1 MIKTK
6 YGNFDGDK
14 WEAVCQVCFK
24 LMYEQDSYQ
33 EIKAS
38 PGDHGIEGF
47 TRKGDAFQCY
57 CPKKK
62 YTQDE
67 LHEKIRDKITTDLK
81 KLDTYQKEL
90 KSKLNCTK
98 IKRWIFVTPYF
109 EKNQITDHCA
119 KKSQEFRES
128 GLEILDSEFDVLIY
142 DVEFLTQYLPI
153 ALNSIGEKLFI
164 EPDSVITQD
173 IDNFKNS
180 GSEQAINI
188 INKSISIVE
197 NKEIAD
203 SSNKSDT
210 LAKTYIKQYLDGFSV
225 VTKLQMRFKESHEKY
240 LRNVDEMAT
249 HLEQKKILCDSS
261 NKDFV
266 EEINSEVRERIN
278 NEFAELDPATRN
290 RLSYFVVAA
299 WLTVGIMCRMMWYI
313 GVISAV

>member
-1 MIKTK
+1 MIQTK
-6 YGNFDGDK
+6 YGEFDGNK

-24 LMYEQDSYQ
+24 LKYEQDSYQ

-57 CPKKK
+57 CPEKQ

-67 LHEKIRDKITTDLK
+67 LHENIRDKITKDLK
-81 KLDTYQKEL
+81 KLVSFQKEL
-90 KSKLNCTK
+90 KSKLNGTK

-109 EKNQITDHCA
+109 EKNQIIDHCA
-119 KKSQEFRES
+119 KKCQEFRKL
-128 GLEILDSEFDVLIY
+128 GLEILDNEFVVLIY
-142 DVEFLTQYLPI
+142 DVDYLTKHLPA

-197 NKEIAD
+197 NQEIAD
-203 SSNKSDT
+203 SSKKSEI
-210 LAKTYIKQYLDGFSV
+210 LAKSYIKQYLDGFSV

-249 HLEQKKILCDSS
+249 HLEQKKIFHDSS

-266 EEINSEVRERIN
+266 EQINSDVRERIN
-278 NEFAELDPATRN
+278 NEFSELDPATRN
-290 RLSYFVVAA
+290 RLSYFVVAS
-299 WLTVGIMCRMMWYI
+299 WLADCPLRFDDL
-313 GVISAV
+313 

>member
-1 MIKTK
+1 MIQTK
-6 YGNFDGDK
+6 YGEFDGNR

-24 LMYEQDSYQ
+24 LKYEQDSYQ

-57 CPKKK
+57 CPEKQ

-67 LHEKIRDKITTDLK
+67 LHENIRDKITKDLK
-81 KLDTYQKEL
+81 KLISFEKAL
-90 KSKLNCTK
+90 KSKLNGTK

-109 EKNQITDHCA
+109 EKNQIIDHCA
-119 KKSQEFRES
+119 KKSQYYRQL
-128 GLEILDSEFDVLIY
+128 GLEILDNDFDVLIY
-142 DVEFLTQYLPI
+142 DVEFLTKYLPV

-164 EPDSVITQD
+164 EPDSVVTQD

-197 NKEIAD
+197 NKEISD
-203 SSNKSDT
+203 SSKKSEK
-210 LAKTYIKQYLDGFSV
+210 LAKSYIKQYLDGFSV

-249 HLEQKKILCDSS
+249 HLEQKKIFHNSS

-266 EEINSEVRERIN
+266 EQLNSEVRERIN
-278 NEFAELDPATRN
+278 SEFSELDPATRN
-290 RLSYFVVAA
+290 RLAYFVVAS
-299 WLTVGIMCRMMWYI
+299 WLADCPLRFDDL
-313 GVISAV
+313 